1 MVNNNN
7 NNNNK
12 PILFN
17 DFMTTGQLEE
27 KHLEC
32 RQTDRETDIQT
43 DSKE

>member
-7 NNNNK
+7 NNNNNNT
-12 PILFN
+12 PVLFN

-27 KHLEC
+27 KYLEY
-32 RQTDRETDIQT
+32 IQT